1 MQTLAGHIVYDT
13 GICGGEPRIRGTR
26 ITVRTIVE
34 SIRLYHA
41 TEPVLQAFPDLTTM
55 TLNAALVYY
64 IEHPEEIEQY
74 IREHAMAEQDT
85 TNVPQVLQPS
95 RQEHSLL

>member
-1 MQTLAGHIVYDT
+1 MQTLAGHIVHDAE
-13 GICGGEPRIRGTR
+13 ICGGEPRIRGTR

-41 TEPVLQAFPDLTTM
+41 DEPVLLAFPDLTPTA
-55 TLNAALVYY
+55 LNAALVYY
-64 IEHPEEIEQY
+64 VEHSEEIEQY

-85 TNVPQVLQPS
+85 MDVRQVLQPS
-95 RQEHSLL
+95 RRDHSLL

>member
-1 MQTLAGHIVYDT
+1 MQTLASYIVHDA

-34 SIRLYHA
+34 SIRIYHA
-41 TEPVLQAFPDLTTM
+41 TEPVLQACPDLTPM

-64 IEHPEEIEQY
+64 VEHPEEIEQY
-74 IREHAMAEQDT
+74 IREHAMAERDT

-95 RQEHSLL
+95 RRDYTLL

>member
-1 MQTLAGHIVYDT
+1 MQTLAGYIVHDA

-41 TEPVLQAFPDLTTM
+41 TEPVLQAFPGLTSM

-64 IEHPEEIEQY
+64 VEHPEEIEQY
-74 IREHAMAEQDT
+74 IREHDMAERDMAD
-85 TNVPQVLQPS
+85 VPQVLQPS
-95 RQEHSLL
+95 RRDHSLL